1 MTSFL
6 NQTKHVFEAIHFN
19 QPMVAECYGETI
31 KFFCYYDRATDWPT
45 VIKWHQ
51 SRHPRPVFCFMDVRE
66 ISHLA
71 NFDLNNSNCHVTWIP
86 HMWADHGVDPK
97 HMLWIGNY
105 HSTIDHDDVVKSLGM
120 DINTQWIRY
129 FEGDAFFKHYVQQ
142 SDKNK
147 QGPFHM
153 TPRHLM
159 TYDKKYLALFGK
171 PRKFMRAGAMIL
183 MHRNGMDHDAIISSL
198 AEQQGI
204 QQAVEWTSQYWDKQE
219 LETVFNKHAGAVD
232 HIVYD
237 SPQTMDSNY
246 RGYPYDV
253 DLYRNTAISIVAET
267 NDVASD
273 NHPLGQFW
281 VTEKICRTMFNHHPF
296 VVLSTPHFL
305 KNLKQLGYQ
314 TFDSIIDESY
324 DECTDP
330 YTRLAKAIGSARDLA
345 DNITSTLLKD
355 IVVHNFQMLHKVFYD
370 ITETLNTT
378 LNHISSIK

>member
-1 MTSFL
+1 
-6 NQTKHVFEAIHFN
+6 
-19 QPMVAECYGETI
+19 
-31 KFFCYYDRATDWPT
+31 
-45 VIKWHQ
+45 
-51 SRHPRPVFCFMDVRE
+51 
-66 ISHLA
+66 
-71 NFDLNNSNCHVTWIP
+71 
-86 HMWADHGVDPK
+86 
-97 HMLWIGNY
+97 
-105 HSTIDHDDVVKSLGM
+105 
-120 DINTQWIRY
+120 
-129 FEGDAFFKHYVQQ
+129 
-142 SDKNK
+142 
-147 QGPFHM
+147 
-153 TPRHLM
+153 M